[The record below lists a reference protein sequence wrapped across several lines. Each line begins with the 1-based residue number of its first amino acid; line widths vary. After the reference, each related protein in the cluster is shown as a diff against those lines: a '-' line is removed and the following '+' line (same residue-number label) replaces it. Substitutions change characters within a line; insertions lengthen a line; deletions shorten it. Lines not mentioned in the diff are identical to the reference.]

1 MAKQTKKDVKKTVKK
16 EVKSE
21 VKNIRK
27 DTKKFKAWWLVGLI
41 LPPVGLV
48 LFLLWRKKDKEAA
61 KSAGTGALISTLLW
75 MFFGL
80 SFLIHTNGEPKVE
93 PEIVKVSDWHA
104 DYEAGK
110 TIVTVLASS
119 TCPHCQ
125 NLKPVITASSEKNGF
140 KLYFFEGDTLNDDDY
155 NVLTSTIELDG
166 YEGYVPYT
174 FVINNK
180 KFMGSHTGEMDD
192 SELTEF
198 LKQTKVL
205 K

>member
-1 MAKQTKKDVKKTVKK
+1 MAKQIKKDVKKNVKK

-21 VKNIRK
+21 IKVKNNKRE
-27 DTKKFKAWWLVGLI
+27 TKKFKAWWLVGLI
-41 LPPVGLV
+41 LPPLGLI
-48 LFLLWRKKDKEAA
+48 LYLLWRKNNKEAA
-61 KSAGTGALISTLLW
+61 KSVGTGALISALLW

-80 SFLIHTNGEPKVE
+80 SFLINTNGEPKPE
-93 PEIVKVSDWHA
+93 PIKVADWYN
-104 DYEAGK
+104 DYESGE

-125 NLKPVITASSEKNGF
+125 NLKPVITASSEKYGY
-140 KLYFFEGDTLNDDDY
+140 KLYFFEGDTLSEADY
-155 NVLTSTIELDG
+155 GKLTTTIELEG

-174 FVINNK
+174 FVISNK
-180 KFMGSHTGEMDD
+180 KFMGSHTGEMED
-192 SELTEF
+192 SDLTEF